1 MGNEKLEIRN
11 EKLEVELAA
20 WLEYESFAVRAKA
33 VNGKIFIYS
42 YYIMFFSICNLFLQK
57 NLTRTKFHRIIL
69 VMKTIL
75 A

>member
-20 WLEYESFAVRAKA
+20 WLEDESFAVRAKA
-33 VNGKIFIYS
+33 VNGKI
-42 YYIMFFSICNLFLQK
+42 LWWLW
-57 NLTRTKFHRIIL
+57 LTDKVMVRTEL
-69 VMKTIL
+69 TIPWGKVSRE

>member
-1 MGNEKLEIRN
+1 M
-11 EKLEVELAA
+11 
-20 WLEYESFAVRAKA
+20 EYESFAVRAKA

-42 YYIMFFSICNLFLQK
+42 YYILFFSICFLFLQK

-69 VMKTIL
+69 VTKTIL